1 MTLHHIE
8 DGVYYRSSAGDTL
21 IHYMTMDGAPTAGE
35 LAWGILQQ
43 NGVRYQLDYA
53 LHRAYVVSHPQFTPP
68 ANIRMSRGV
77 ASSVEGIP
85 CLLFPVCQGNAGQ
98 VTRIGSSCY
107 SKTYHLTLKTDV
119 TQTGPDGRSARNVME
134 MYAIQIGLEP
144 DPSVFDLQH
153 NFTIYKP
160 EAAGPEPT
168 NHK

>member
-1 MTLHHIE
+1 
-8 DGVYYRSSAGDTL
+8 
-21 IHYMTMDGAPTAGE
+21 
-35 LAWGILQQ
+35 
-43 NGVRYQLDYA
+43 
-53 LHRAYVVSHPQFTPP
+53 
-68 ANIRMSRGV
+68 
-77 ASSVEGIP
+77 
-85 CLLFPVCQGNAGQ
+85 